1 MSCQDSLESV
11 IDTFANKDAPLLRQQ
26 ELSRRSMSQDARD
39 PAWKRFKCKD
49 QYSPSAA
56 KAVLKPERSPFKAE
70 ECFVVSNEESSQEL
84 KTLAT
89 EQICGVATS
98 FSSTECSQS
107 VFLSTINI
115 TEVAMIMDSDFVFPK
130 LKMRDKHFGIV
141 TRVKSTPA
149 TEAMYLCSPLTP
161 RCRAAKK
168 YQKFQEPSCQNRS
181 RHFFKFSK
189 KFPRGQNSR
198 LLGSTFQQYWSPL
211 RLPQP
216 PPLSTAIAAQQFLE
230 MEQSQLSKYSTG
242 RNFRMSKDEDS
253 KIPITEHRGA

>member
-1 MSCQDSLESV
+1 MFCQDSFESMIDFWTSHDLNSDDWEAPYCKLQQSLDGFLEGLNSV
-11 IDTFANKDAPLLRQQ
+11 VNITGEDSRLEETLEDIKDTNSSTISAII
-26 ELSRRSMSQDARD
+26 M
-39 PAWKRFKCKD
+39 PAI
-49 QYSPSAA
+49 SAA
-56 KAVLKPERSPFKAE
+56 TTAPKV
-70 ECFVVSNEESSQEL
+70 
-84 KTLAT
+84 T

-98 FSSTECSQS
+98 SSSTEYSQS
-107 VFLSTINI
+107 VFLST
-115 TEVAMIMDSDFVFPK
+115 TSAAEVAMIMDSDFVFPK
-130 LKMRDKHFGIV
+130 FKMRDKHFDIV

-149 TEAMYLCSPLTP
+149 TEALYLCSPLSP

-198 LLGSTFQQYWSPL
+198 LLESTFQQYWSPH

-242 RNFRMSKDEDS
+242 RNFRMPKDEDS
-253 KIPITEHRGA
+253 